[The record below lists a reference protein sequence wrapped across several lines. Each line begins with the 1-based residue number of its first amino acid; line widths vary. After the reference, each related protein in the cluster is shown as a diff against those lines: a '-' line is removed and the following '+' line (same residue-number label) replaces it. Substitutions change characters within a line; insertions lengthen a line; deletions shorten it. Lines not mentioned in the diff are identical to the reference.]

1 MRDFFCRWTIFLSPL
16 LDANKIKGVSKCVEL
31 FCTTIKSIFLHFQ
44 ISFHKVFTEIRFEM
58 IKGFIS
64 PD

>member
-1 MRDFFCRWTIFLSPL
+1 MDNFPSPL
-16 LDANKIKGVSKCVEL
+16 LDVNKIKGVSEFVEL
-31 FCTTIKSIFLHFQ
+31 LCTTVKSIFLYFQ
-44 ISFHKVFTEIRFEM
+44 IPFHKVFTEIRFEM